1 LSYHPNP
8 EAAKFQLRVRDILLT
23 SASVELSVAPAGPPP
38 DQSFAD
44 RRRIAGRIFRG
55 ALLFNGALTVWWIA
69 TVLTQRETIFFP
81 HYHIDRGT
89 VFRIGGGVLIFY
101 VAWGFIW
108 YGIKNLLLKYFVG
121 FSKEERRQA
130 FSSRMR
136 DPYHVS
142 EIVARHSERRIR
154 IVDMIGRRGRLMT
167 LAMAGFF
174 YLYAHVSAEQ
184 PAGFTTLFLAD
195 NLFDAVVTSWIF
207 LAFFYADGF
216 LGAAFYGAQ
225 SRVMDGVLARA
236 NNLLI
241 TTLWTV
247 FKFVLVPI
255 GVQLASIFPPSQFA
269 VVFAL
274 IWGSY
279 LTADAM
285 AEIGGSL
292 FGRQTIRVWGIGDV
306 NRKSIEGTIACFAGS
321 LVLCLWVVLSHD
333 LPAPW
338 IALAVFISVSNTL
351 LELFSPRGTDD
362 FFMATA
368 NALSCWA
375 FGVLMYGGR

>member
-1 LSYHPNP
+1 M
-8 EAAKFQLRVRDILLT
+8 EVT
-23 SASVELSVAPAGPPP
+23 VVPAGPPP
-38 DQSFAD
+38 GQSFAE
-44 RRRIAGRIFRG
+44 RRRIADRVFRG
-55 ALLFNGALTVWWIA
+55 ALLFNGALTVWWLVA
-69 TVLTQRETIFFP
+69 VLTQRETIFFP
-81 HYHIDRGT
+81 HYNIDGGT
-89 VFRIGGGVLIFY
+89 VFRIGGGVLFFY
-101 VAWGFIW
+101 VLWGFIW
-108 YGIKNLLLKYFVG
+108 YGIKTLLLTYFVG

-136 DPYHVS
+136 EPFEVPDF
-142 EIVARHSERRIR
+142 VARHSERRIR
-154 IVDMIGRRGRLMT
+154 IVDMIGRRGRMMT
-167 LAMAGFF
+167 LALAGFF

-184 PAGFTTLFLAD
+184 PTGFATLFLAD

-207 LAFFYADGF
+207 LAFFYVDGI

-255 GVQLASIFPPSQFA
+255 GAQLAAVFPHGQFA

-279 LTADAM
+279 LTGDAM

-306 NRKSIEGTIACFAGS
+306 NRKSIAGTIACFAGS
-321 LVLCLWVVLSHD
+321 LVLCLWVVLSNG

-338 IALAVFISVSNTL
+338 IALAVVISISNTL

-362 FFMATA
+362 FFMATS
-368 NALSCWA
+368 NALICWA
-375 FGVLMYGGR
+375 FGVLMYGGS